1 MTELLSQLVLPITL
15 ATIMLAMGFSL
26 TVTDF
31 KRVFHHPRATFIGL
45 ALQLLLLPCSAIL
58 LAYVLNLPPLA
69 SAGLFL
75 VSLCPGGAT
84 SNLFSYLAK
93 GDVALSITLTAITS
107 VIIPISLPIAFVTYM
122 NFIGETQS
130 SFSMPI
136 GLMIKKLAL
145 VTLLPVLVG
154 MMIRHFFT
162 QQIQAIEKKVRIL
175 AASAMI
181 VVVILLMIAN
191 SDVIKQMATYS
202 GLSAILLCVITLITA
217 YFVSHKLLK
226 NKAQVHT
233 ITIEVGVQN
242 AGTAMMVALTL
253 LNQPVL
259 AVIPLM
265 YGLLMNIPAFTFV
278 WWAQR
283 N

>member
-1 MTELLSQLVLPITL
+1 MTEILSQLVLPITL
-15 ATIMLAMGFSL
+15 ATIMLAMGLSL
-26 TVTDF
+26 TVADF
-31 KRVFHHPRATFIGL
+31 KRVFYHPKATIIGL

-58 LAYVLNLPPLA
+58 LAYALNLPPLA

-107 VIIPISLPIAFVTYM
+107 VIIPVSLPIAFVTYM
-122 NFIGETQS
+122 SFIGETQT

-136 GLMIKKLAL
+136 GLMIKKLAM
-145 VTLLPVLVG
+145 VTLLPVLIG
-154 MMIRHFFT
+154 MILRHFFT
-162 QQIQAIEKKVRIL
+162 SQIQAVEKRVRIL
-175 AASAMI
+175 AASAMVI
-181 VVVILLMIAN
+181 VVVLLIIAN
-191 SDVIKQMATYS
+191 SGVVKKMATYS
-202 GLSAILLCVITLITA
+202 GLSAMLLCIITLFIA
-217 YFVSHKLLK
+217 YFVGQKVLRD
-226 NKAQVHT
+226 KAQVHT

-253 LNQPVL
+253 LNQPAL

-265 YGLLMNIPAFTFV
+265 YGLLMNIPAFTYV

>member
-1 MTELLSQLVLPITL
+1 MTEILSQLVLPITL
-15 ATIMLAMGFSL
+15 ATIMLAMGLSL
-26 TVTDF
+26 TVADF
-31 KRVFHHPRATFIGL
+31 KRVFHHPKATIIGL

-58 LAYVLNLPPLA
+58 LAYALNLPPLA

-107 VIIPISLPIAFVTYM
+107 VIIPVSLPIAFVTYM
-122 NFIGETQS
+122 SFIGETQT

-136 GLMIKKLAL
+136 GLMIKKLAM
-145 VTLLPVLVG
+145 VTLLPVLIG
-154 MMIRHFFT
+154 MILRHFFT
-162 QQIQAIEKKVRIL
+162 SQIQAVEKRVRIL
-175 AASAMI
+175 AASAMVI
-181 VVVILLMIAN
+181 VVVLLIIAN
-191 SDVIKQMATYS
+191 SGVVKQMATYS
-202 GLSAILLCVITLITA
+202 GLSAMLLCIITLFIA
-217 YFVSHKLLK
+217 YFVGQKVLRD
-226 NKAQVHT
+226 KAQVHT

-253 LNQPVL
+253 LNQPAL

-265 YGLLMNIPAFTFV
+265 YGLLMNIPAFTYV